1 MLDGRPDDDTCFP
14 VRTRL
19 NDRFPAGARR
29 RTLNFGSE
37 PQEPSMNDALSHL
50 SDALRERA
58 IAAQSIVVAIRNEEG
73 RHISGILWQDD
84 VVVTSEQSM
93 AERDS
98 YSIVTHG
105 DATTGRIVG
114 RDRGTNVLALRT
126 ERPMKAQRPGAAD
139 AGIGALVMAFGT
151 ASSGGSTARLGVVN
165 AVGPEWHSRAGGRID
180 ARISLDIRLAGTEE
194 GGPVLDAQGT
204 MLGMSTFGVRGEV
217 LVIPS
222 ATIDRVL
229 PQLLAE
235 GQVRRGWLG
244 LGLQPVAIPDA
255 LRDSAGATYGMMV
268 MSIDDNGP
276 GAKAGV
282 TAGDVVL
289 TLNGT
294 AMHRRR
300 QLAAQLDAEHIGQT
314 VELRVIRG
322 GQIVPLQLEI
332 GPRPTT

>member
-1 MLDGRPDDDTCFP
+1 

-19 NDRFPAGARR
+19 NDRFQGGART
-29 RTLNFGSE
+29 RTLFFGSE

-58 IAAQSIVVAIRNEEG
+58 IAARSIVVAIRNEQG
-73 RHISGILWQDD
+73 RHISGILWHHD
-84 VVVTSEQSM
+84 VVVTSEQSIG
-93 AERDS
+93 ARDS
-98 YSIVTHG
+98 YSIVTRE

-126 ERPMKAQRPGAAD
+126 ERPMNARLPGGAD
-139 AGIGALVMAFGT
+139 ASIGAVAMAFGT
-151 ASSGGSTARLGVVN
+151 TSTGGPTARVGIVN

-180 ARISLDIRLAGTEE
+180 ARISLDIRLASTEE

-204 MLGMSTFGVRGEV
+204 FLGMSTFGVRREV
-217 LVIPS
+217 LVIPR

-255 LRDSAGATYGMMV
+255 LRDSAGARYGMMV
-268 MSIDDNGP
+268 MSIVDDGP

-294 AMHRRR
+294 PMHHTR

-314 VELRVIRG
+314 ADIRVIRG
-322 GQIVPLQLEI
+322 GQIVSLQLAI
-332 GPRPTT
+332 GPRPTTT